1 MTLCAGKPSQMQE
14 LQKSNHATRWMAALC
29 LILVCLSGCVSRL
42 PGARSSLSPRTAQV
56 EREDSSTVRSQ
67 NGNLRGDWTVPLP
80 TENVVGGHSAFSTSF
95 VASGTPGKSADIP
108 AGPAARLLTP
118 KFDGRTSNPLPK
130 PAALNTNRTLGNSAA
145 RQPGTGRQAEV
156 SMSPPGPTGAKTVQ
170 SAADQIR
177 SIINQKSANEMS
189 HGKLLSDR
197 DAKWKVLS
205 KSEPPVLSD
214 REVTTTE
221 SPPAAGNE
229 IVTPP
234 LTVRAATFGGQ
245 TPPVSETG
253 MIRDSVNQQERTEE
267 AADPGIATDPSVFDR
282 LRGLYDPSVDS
293 GPRQSWKEQFQKLQP
308 SWSPFRER
316 GQPAALLPP
325 ESLEEVEVSDVT
337 ADATAASS
345 ETSLLLRQ
353 LIAETVDELEHWPGL
368 ANGTPENVDRF
379 RRRHQDLRLLQLVA
393 DQPGEAIAA
402 IDTMPSA
409 EQDFWQELML
419 GLAQYRSVSQ
429 ETDREL
435 ALTNAAG
442 QLTSAV
448 RRLSPLAALRCRRLD
463 ICSRIFSY
471 GRIET
476 FPSNDFEAG
485 QPILLYAELENFTT
499 EATPSGSRR
508 TRFDAQVQILHED
521 DSADPIETINLADI
535 TDEASSE
542 RSDYYQSFELT
553 VPSHLARGTYRI
565 RVRLRDRISGKATTE
580 VVSFQVR

>member
-1 MTLCAGKPSQMQE
+1 MT
-14 LQKSNHATRWMAALC
+14 ALC
-29 LILVCLSGCVSRL
+29 LIAVSISGCAHRL
-42 PGARSSLSPRTAQV
+42 PGARSSLSPRTAQT
-56 EREDSSTVRSQ
+56 EHKDTSTIRSQ
-67 NGNLRGDWTVPLP
+67 SGNLPGDWTVPL
-80 TENVVGGHSAFSTSF
+80 TTNNVVGGHSAFSTSA
-95 VASGTPGKSADIP
+95 VATGTATNSSDIP
-108 AGPAARLLTP
+108 GGPAARLLTP
-118 KFDGRTSNPLPK
+118 TFGGRTPGSGSVADAGSPNPHGVLGNSGAWQPSTGRTS
-130 PAALNTNRTLGNSAA
+130 
-145 RQPGTGRQAEV
+145 QV
-156 SMSPPGPTGAKTVQ
+156 SVPSPSPTGANTVQ

-177 SIINQKSANEMS
+177 SIINQKSSNEMS
-189 HGKLLSDR
+189 QGKLLSDR
-197 DAKWKVLS
+197 DANWQVLS
-205 KSEPPVLSD
+205 RAEPTVAPD
-214 REVTTTE
+214 REVRTVD
-221 SPPAAGNE
+221 PPLTDGNE

-234 LTVRAATFGGQ
+234 LTLRSATFGGK
-245 TPPVSETG
+245 TPTIFETG
-253 MIRDSVNQQERTEE
+253 IPRDSVNQQENTENS
-267 AADPGIATDPSVFDR
+267 ADPGFATDPTVFDR

-316 GQPAALLPP
+316 GEPTALLPTESREA
-325 ESLEEVEVSDVT
+325 ESLEVT
-337 ADATAASS
+337 ADAAETAA

-353 LIAETVDELEHWPGL
+353 LIAETVDELHNWPGL
-368 ANGTPENVDRF
+368 ANGTPENINQF
-379 RRRHQDLRLLQLVA
+379 QRRHQDLRLLQLVA
-393 DQPGEAIAA
+393 NQPGEAIAA
-402 IDTMPSA
+402 IDTMPPA

-429 ETDREL
+429 ETDQEL

-448 RRLSPLAALRCRRLD
+448 RRLAPLAALRCRRLD

-471 GRIET
+471 GRVET

-499 EATPSGSRR
+499 EATPSGTRR

-521 DSADPIETINLADI
+521 DSADPIETINLANI

-553 VPSHLARGTYRI
+553 LPSHLARGTYRI
-565 RVRLRDRISGKATTE
+565 RVRLRDQISGKATTE

>member
-1 MTLCAGKPSQMQE
+1 MQE
-14 LQKSNHATRWMAALC
+14 LQKPIDATRWMAALC
-29 LILVCLSGCVSRL
+29 LFTVAMSGCVSRL
-42 PGARSSLSPRTAQV
+42 PGARSSLSPRTVQA
-56 EREDSSTVRSQ
+56 ERENTSTVRSQ
-67 NGNLRGDWTVPLP
+67 SGNLPGDWIVPLP
-80 TENVVGGHSAFSTSF
+80 TNNVVGGHSAFSTSA
-95 VASGTPGKSADIP
+95 VASETRTDSADISR
-108 AGPAARLLTP
+108 GPAVRLLTP
-118 KFDGRTSNPLPK
+118 KFDVRTANTVPGSPSSN
-130 PAALNTNRTLGNSAA
+130 RVLGNSAA
-145 RQPGTGRQAEV
+145 WPPSTEVRTEV
-156 SMSPPGPTGAKTVQ
+156 SIPSPGPTGANTVQ

-177 SIINQKSANEMS
+177 SIINQKSSNELS
-189 HGKLLSDR
+189 QGKLLSDR
-197 DAKWKVLS
+197 DAKWQVLS
-205 KSEPPVLSD
+205 RSEPTVVPD
-214 REVTTTE
+214 REVTTVE
-221 SPPAAGNE
+221 SPPTVANE

-234 LTVRAATFGGQ
+234 IIVRSATFGGQ
-245 TPPVSETG
+245 TPPISETG
-253 MIRDSVNQQERTEE
+253 IIRDSVNQQENTED
-267 AADPGIATDPSVFDR
+267 AVDPRMATDPSVFDR

-293 GPRQSWKEQFQKLQP
+293 GPRQTWKEQFQKLQP

-316 GQPAALLPP
+316 GEPTALLPP
-325 ESLEEVEVSDVT
+325 ESLEQEVPEVT
-337 ADATAASS
+337 ADATETPA

-353 LIAETVDELEHWPGL
+353 LIAETVDELNHWPGV
-368 ANGTPENVDRF
+368 ANGTPENVDQF

-402 IDTMPSA
+402 IDTMPPA

-499 EATPSGSRR
+499 EPTPSGTRR
-508 TRFDAQVQILHED
+508 TRFDAQLQILHED

-565 RVRLRDRISGKATTE
+565 RIRLRDQISGKATTE